1 MELYFFKQ
9 WVNES
14 NNHGI
19 NWNELDISQGLLV
32 SSHPLCYRVSIEKKV
47 RELFLKEALKMSW
60 CLFNFSRKFRGQWLY
75 LVFTLLFLQSSWV
88 LGSK

>member
-32 SSHPLCYRVSIEKKV
+32 SSHPLCYRVSIEKKGS
-47 RELFLKEALKMSW
+47 RAISKGSIKNELVPF
-60 CLFNFSRKFRGQWLY
+60 
-75 LVFTLLFLQSSWV
+75 
-88 LGSK
+88 